1 MKELFTK
8 NGARCSICNAFQ
20 GGTSLTA
27 LWSAIMRYQRVT
39 PLDLQTYLVC
49 PRWSP
54 LTCAVGEVA
63 FRVVHIQT
71 PQVIRC
77 KSNSIDPLVFRHAV
91 VLFPPGLWTSPPW
104 THISTFCLCS
114 GRSASYSIGE
124 WTPLIPQLRWV
135 HANAH
140 TSFLIGCHK
149 FHTPTNLSGLPN
161 R

>member
-1 MKELFTK
+1 MVLGVQSVMPSKVAPHLQLY
-8 NGARCSICNAFQ
+8 GQ
-20 GGTSLTA
+20 
-27 LWSAIMRYQRVT
+27 
-39 PLDLQTYLVC
+39 PLCVIREWHPSTFKPIWYG
-49 PRWSP
+49 SP

-91 VLFPPGLWTSPPW
+91 VLFPPGLRTSPPW